1 MKTSSVQNKAIV
13 EKLKVEQL
21 KVHTQIQAINKD
33 FAERNKYLIQK
44 YREKDTVVKQK
55 RRAIEQELMQK
66 QEISKIRKENHA
78 YNMQREIAIKSD
90 YKKQLIEKLK
100 EKAQKADKLK
110 DRVKTATVYGG
121 LNMTVS

>member
-55 RRAIEQELMQK
+55 RRVIEQELMQK

-100 EKAQKADKLK
+100 EKAQKSDKLK